1 MHLISICRFQNEIK
15 SFETKHEL
23 IALAKHM
30 VPQFRPAVC
39 DNERRKCVLL
49 DDLQDCCVQH
59 DSPCK

>member
-1 MHLISICRFQNEIK
+1 M
-15 SFETKHEL
+15 KHEL

-49 DDLQDCCVQH
+49 DDLQDCCVEY